1 MYISL
6 IRFERSC
13 NVTPFTATMLPVPTV
28 AFRMLT
34 SVLSVVS
41 VAETATI
48 AVDSVLTVVE
58 SAFVP
63 TTADNDV
70 KPDCV
75 AFVACVEMTALT
87 SD

>member
-1 MYISL
+1 
-6 IRFERSC
+6 
-13 NVTPFTATMLPVPTV
+13 MLPVLAPTV

-34 SVLSVVS
+34 SVLNVVS

-63 TTADNDV
+63 TTADNDTS
-70 KPDCV
+70 PDCV
-75 AFVACVEMTALT
+75 AFVESVAASAVT
-87 SD
+87 SV